1 MMKVPY
7 MKEAFK
13 NLFKPPVTE
22 KYPFVKIQ
30 TPEHFRGKIKYNP
43 DTCLGCGMCIRVCS
57 PGAITKT
64 VENVEGG
71 QKITMHF
78 NLGSCTFC
86 QMCADFCPKK
96 SIELTQ
102 EYSMVTTNKD
112 DLFVEGS
119 FIKKL
124 PPRPPV
130 KAVPPKNATETP
142 QAAKETMPKTQIAK
156 APEANVSQKPSTEK
170 AALKE
175 QASKTSAAKVETP
188 KPLN

>member
-1 MMKVPY
+1 MKIPY
-7 MKEAFK
+7 IKDAFK

-86 QMCADFCPKK
+86 QMCADFCPRK

-102 EYSMVTTNKD
+102 EYSMVTTNKEN
-112 DLFVEGS
+112 LFVEGS

-130 KAVPPKNATETP
+130 KAVPPKNAAANAATAANANAAGKS
-142 QAAKETMPKTQIAK
+142 QAANAPMAK
-156 APEANVSQKPSTEK
+156 SQAANVTDDKNTG
-170 AALKE
+170 
-175 QASKTSAAKVETP
+175 SK
-188 KPLN
+188 